1 MSEVDKLI
9 IGAASAAAMLYLIG
23 PAAVW
28 RITKGA
34 TEFLLIILV
43 FIWAI

>member
-1 MSEVDKLI
+1 MNELDKLI
-9 IGAASAAAMLYLIG
+9 AVTAATITIIYLIG

-28 RITKGA
+28 RITKGVA
-34 TEFLLIILV
+34 EFLLIILV

>member
-1 MSEVDKLI
+1 MSEFQVMV
-9 IGAASAAAMLYLIG
+9 GAAIASFLFFLIG

-28 RITKGA
+28 RITKGVA
-34 TEFLLIILV
+34 EFLLIILV